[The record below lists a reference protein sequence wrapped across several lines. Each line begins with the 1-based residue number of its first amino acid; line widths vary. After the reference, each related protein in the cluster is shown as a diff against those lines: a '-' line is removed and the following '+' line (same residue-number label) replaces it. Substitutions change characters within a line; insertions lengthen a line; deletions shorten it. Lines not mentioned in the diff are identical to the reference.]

1 MVIIYKNRAFEEEL
15 VASTLCRSL
24 RFLSVLFLFA
34 VGLRAIADA
43 QPLPRSVTVGS
54 NPPGTVF
61 YALASGLSKV
71 ASEGAPFQMVVQ
83 PYSGTSTF
91 LPLLDSGEVDFGINN
106 AVDMALSYQ
115 GPERLKIGGRNPFRH
130 TPNVRLVMRGAILMT
145 ALLVRKDAPMK
156 SVLDIRGKRLTGEYP
171 AQLANW
177 YNIFGFLTGAGMK
190 FDDVKIIPVPGA
202 NEGVDALIQ
211 GRADVALHAID
222 SAKVKEA
229 DAAIGVR
236 HLSLDCSAQGEKR
249 LRAAV
254 PGYYPQW
261 LKRGQ
266 AAAISDDT
274 CVNAYDIYL
283 TTAKSANERVVQT
296 ILKNIW
302 DNIDKLLPLHPSF
315 KDWTRQRA
323 VDVDVT
329 IPYHPAAV
337 QFYKERGVWPA
348 IMDEVQ
354 RKLTGPNP

>member
-1 MVIIYKNRAFEEEL
+1 MRHILFAP
-15 VASTLCRSL
+15 S
-24 RFLSVLFLFA
+24 RFISVLLTLLLVLA
-34 VGLRAIADA
+34 VATNA
-43 QPLPRSVTVGS
+43 QQLPRSVTVAS

-61 YALASGLSKV
+61 YALASGLAKV
-71 ASEGAPFQMVVQ
+71 VSDGAPMQMVVQ

-91 LPLLDSGEVDFGINN
+91 LPMLDAGEIDFGINN

-115 GPERLKIGGRNPFRH
+115 GPERLKIGGRNPFQH

-145 ALLVRKDAPMK
+145 AFLVRKDGPIK
-156 SVLDIRGKRLTGEYP
+156 TIQDIRGKRVTGEYP

-177 YNIFGFLTGAGMK
+177 YNVFGFLTGAGMK
-190 FDDVKIIPVPGA
+190 FEDVKIVPVPGA

-236 HLSLDCSAQGEKR
+236 HISLDCSPQGENR

-254 PGYYPQW
+254 PGYYPHW

-266 AAAISDDT
+266 AAGIADDT

-283 TTAKSANERVVQT
+283 TSHKGAPDRVVGAV
-296 ILKNIW
+296 LKNIW
-302 DNIDKLLPLHPSF
+302 DNVDKLPALHPSF

-323 VDVDVT
+323 VDADVT
-329 IPYHPAAV
+329 MPYHPAAV
-337 QFYKERGVWPA
+337 QFFKEHGAWPA
-348 IMDEVQ
+348 SMDEAQ
-354 RKLTGPNP
+354 RKLHSMNP

>member
-1 MVIIYKNRAFEEEL
+1 MAPRLRAAQF
-15 VASTLCRSL
+15 
-24 RFLSVLFLFA
+24 FLSIALDLLIV
-34 VGLRAIADA
+34 VISSADA
-43 QPLPRSVTVGS
+43 QPLPRSVTVAA

-61 YALASGLSKV
+61 YALASGLAKV
-71 ASEGAPFQMVVQ
+71 ASEGSPMQLVVQ

-91 LPLLDSGEVDFGINN
+91 LPLLDNGEIDFGINN
-106 AVDMALSYQ
+106 AVDLALSYQ
-115 GPERLKIGGRNPFRH
+115 GAERLKIGGRNPFQH

-145 ALLVRKDAPMK
+145 AFLVRKDTPIK
-156 SVLDIRGKRLTGEYP
+156 SIQDIRGKRLTGEYP

-177 YNIFGFLTGAGMK
+177 YNVFGFLAGAGMK
-190 FDDVKIIPVPGA
+190 FDDVKIVPVPGA

-236 HLSLDCSAQGEKR
+236 HISLDCSPQGEKR

-254 PGYYPQW
+254 PGYYPHW

-266 AAAISDDT
+266 ATAIVEDT

-283 TTAKSANERVVQT
+283 TTHKAANDRVVAAV
-296 ILKNIW
+296 LKNIW
-302 DNIDKLLPLHPSF
+302 ENVDKLLPLHPSF

-323 VDVDVT
+323 VDAEVT
-329 IPYHPAAV
+329 IPYHPAAA
-337 QFYKERGVWPA
+337 QFYKERSVWPA
-348 IMDEVQ
+348 PMEEVQ
-354 RKLTGPNP
+354 RKLLAMNP